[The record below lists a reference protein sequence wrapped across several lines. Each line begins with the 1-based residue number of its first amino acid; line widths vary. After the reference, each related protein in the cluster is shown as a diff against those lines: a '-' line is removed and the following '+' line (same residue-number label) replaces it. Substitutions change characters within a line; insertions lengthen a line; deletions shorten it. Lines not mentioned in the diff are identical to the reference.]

1 MPEEREWTRGEIE
14 ADFDDVKGVTVP
26 VDIRVEARQKV
37 LCLDEMKRLIGST
50 RTIAVTECKCR
61 ATMKK
66 CDGPLDVCLFLN
78 GPAEELV
85 QEGAGRQISIDE
97 ALGILAECSGAGLVH
112 LAIVSRETDAVEYVC
127 SCCSCCCQCISGMQR
142 LGFDDLLFS
151 SAYVAVQ
158 DEGRCDDC
166 GLCVDRCHF
175 HARSIVDGRLV
186 FDQAGCFGCGVCLS
200 SCPVDAIRL
209 IPRKTDA

>member
-1 MPEEREWTRGEIE
+1 MPEDGEWTRAEISE
-14 ADFDDVKGVTVP
+14 NFDDVKGVTVP
-26 VDIRVEARQKV
+26 VDIRVETKQKV
-37 LCLDEMKRLIGST
+37 LCLDEMRRLVGSA
-50 RTIAVTECKCR
+50 RSIAVTECECR
-61 ATMKK
+61 AAMKK

-78 GPAEELV
+78 DPADELV
-85 QEGAGRQISIDE
+85 AKGTGRPISLED
-97 ALGILAECSGAGLVH
+97 AMDVLAKCNEAGLVH

-158 DEGRCDDC
+158 DDALCDGC
-166 GLCVDRCHF
+166 GMCVDRCHF

-186 FDQAGCFGCGVCLS
+186 FDRARCFGCGVCLS
-200 SCPVDAIRL
+200 SCPTSAITL
-209 IPRKTDA
+209 VPRKTDG